1 LSQVAVA
8 ERPASYR
15 KASFSGAWLLS
26 GAMVVSGVL
35 TYAFHVLAARTL
47 GPSAYGQIAVLWGCI
62 FLVAIVLFRPVEQTT
77 SRALADRLARGE
89 ETSSVLRA
97 MLGISAALLVLI
109 VVGCAAA
116 WGPLTTHL
124 FDGDAT
130 MTALLL
136 AATLAYAL
144 SYIVRGLV
152 GGVRWFRG
160 YGLGLLADAV
170 GRLAVAAPLVVVASK
185 SLAAFALVA
194 AGVVGAAIPLYVG
207 RRELRAV
214 RSPGGGTRFH
224 AGSAL
229 RFAAPA
235 AVIAAAD
242 QLLVNGAPLLV
253 VLGTGHAG
261 KTAGVVFAATML
273 VRAPVYVFQGLAASL
288 LPNFTVLNAAEQERF
303 HAVVRRAALVLLGIG
318 ACIVLAT
325 AAIGAQTMR
334 LLYGDAFAVSRDS
347 LVLLAIGVACYLGA
361 STFSQGLLA
370 LHRAGRAATVWSGS
384 AIAFVVLYVLIPGSQ
399 LGRIS
404 AAFAVAMAAGLVALW
419 ALLARR

>member
-1 LSQVAVA
+1 MSQAAVA
-8 ERPASYR
+8 ERPAYR

-47 GPSAYGQIAVLWGCI
+47 GPSAYGQIAVLWGGL

-97 MLGISAALLVLI
+97 MMGISAALLALI
-109 VVGCAAA
+109 VVGCVAA
-116 WGPLTTHL
+116 WEPLTTHL
-124 FDGDAT
+124 FDGDST
-130 MTALLL
+130 MTAMLL

-170 GRLAVAAPLVVVASK
+170 GRLAIAAPLVIVASK

-194 AGVVGAAIPLYVG
+194 AGVIGAAIPLYVG

-214 RSPGGGTRFH
+214 RSPGGGPRFH

-229 RFAAPA
+229 RFAA
-235 AVIAAAD
+235 
-242 QLLVNGAPLLV
+242 
-253 VLGTGHAG
+253 TS
-261 KTAGVVFAATML
+261 
-273 VRAPVYVFQGLAASL
+273 SL
-288 LPNFTVLNAAEQERF
+288 
-303 HAVVRRAALVLLGIG
+303 
-318 ACIVLAT
+318 
-325 AAIGAQTMR
+325 
-334 LLYGDAFAVSRDS
+334 D
-347 LVLLAIGVACYLGA
+347 
-361 STFSQGLLA
+361 
-370 LHRAGRAATVWSGS
+370 
-384 AIAFVVLYVLIPGSQ
+384 
-399 LGRIS
+399 
-404 AAFAVAMAAGLVALW
+404 
-419 ALLARR
+419 